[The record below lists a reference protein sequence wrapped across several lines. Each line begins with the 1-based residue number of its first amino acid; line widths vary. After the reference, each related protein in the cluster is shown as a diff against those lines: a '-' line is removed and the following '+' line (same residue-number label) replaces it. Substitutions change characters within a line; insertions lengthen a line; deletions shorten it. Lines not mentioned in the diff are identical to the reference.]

1 MHRRA
6 EAPLAARSARL
17 RSLLPGLVP
26 VLVLAVV
33 ATLLGRVVPLVGAP
47 VLGIVLGALVGVFR
61 RPGERQAPGLR
72 LASRGVLQAGVVL
85 LGTGLPLGQVLR
97 VGGGSL
103 PVMLGTLAVALAGA
117 ATLGRLL
124 GLPSGIRTL
133 VGVGTGICGAS
144 AIAAVTSVLSVAEAD
159 VAYAIGTIFT
169 YNVAAVLAFPAI
181 GHLLGLSQHA
191 FGLWAGTAVNDTS
204 SVVAAAYSYGTS
216 AGSYAVVVKLT
227 RSLMIVPI
235 CLLLAALS
243 ARRRTSDGVGSV
255 RPWRLVPPFI
265 VGFVLASI
273 VDTLGLVP
281 SSWHGPLTWLAVFCT
296 TVALSSIGLT
306 TDPAALRRAGAR
318 PLMLG
323 GLLWV
328 LVAVSSLGLQAVTGT
343 L

>member
-6 EAPLAARSARL
+6 DAPQPSRRARL
-17 RSLLPGLVP
+17 RGLLPGLS
-26 VLVLAVV
+26 LAVAVAAV

-47 VLGIVLGALVGVFR
+47 VLGIVLGALLGGLH
-61 RPGERQAPGLR
+61 RPGARQAPGLR
-72 LASRGVLQAGVVL
+72 LGGREVLQAGVVL

-103 PVMLGTLAVALAGA
+103 PVMLGTLTIALAGA
-117 ATLGRLL
+117 AVLGRLL

-144 AIAAVTSVLSVAEAD
+144 AIAAVTSVVSVAEAD

-235 CLLLAALS
+235 CLVLAAMS
-243 ARRRTSDGVGSV
+243 ARRSATGAGSV

-265 VGFVLASI
+265 IGFVLAS
-273 VDTLGLVP
+273 VLDTLGLVP
-281 SSWHGPLTWLAVFCT
+281 GSWHGTLTWLAVFCT

-318 PLMLG
+318 PLLLG

>member
-1 MHRRA
+1 M
-6 EAPLAARSARL
+6 LA
-17 RSLLPGLVP
+17 PGLVP
-26 VLVLAVV
+26 AVV
-33 ATLLGRVVPLVGAP
+33 VAAVATALGHVVPLVGAP
-47 VLGIVLGALVGVFR
+47 VLGIVLGALVGALR
-61 RPGERQAPGLR
+61 RPGERQTPGLR
-72 LASRGVLQAGVVL
+72 LASRGVLQTGVVL
-85 LGTGLPLGQVLR
+85 LGTGLPLGEVLR

-103 PVMLGTLAVALAGA
+103 PVMLGTLAVALGGA
-117 ATLGRLL
+117 ALLGRLL

-144 AIAAVTSVLSVAEAD
+144 AIAAVTSVVSVAEAD

-181 GHLLGLSQHA
+181 GHVLGLSQHA

-235 CLLLAALS
+235 CLVLAAMS
-243 ARRRTSDGVGSV
+243 ARRSAAAGTGTGTGGT

-265 VGFVLASI
+265 VGFVLAS
-273 VDTLGLVP
+273 VLDTLGLVP
-281 SSWHGPLTWLAVFCT
+281 GSWHGTLTWLAVFCT

-306 TDPAALRRAGAR
+306 TDPGALRRAGSR
-318 PLMLG
+318 PLLLG